1 MNKLGEKI
9 KSKIATTFSKEQRK
23 QVDLQESKFDNLLI
37 DTKRGMITNIKTGK
51 LYRSTKNDYLHI
63 GNNLAHRLIWEYV
76 NGPIPDGLFID
87 HINGIRNDNRIDNL
101 RLVTTAENSQN
112 RQTTNSNN
120 RSGAKIPGV
129 SYCKHHDRFR
139 VTLIFNQRQFFF
151 GYYKELSEA
160 EEAALLARRELFKFN
175 TL

>member
-9 KSKIATTFSKEQRK
+9 KATITKTFSKEIK
-23 QVDLQESKFDNLLI
+23 KATEIQESKFDNLLI
-37 DTKRGMITNIKTGK
+37 DTKRGLITNIKTGK
-51 LYRSTKNDYLHI
+51 LYRSTKNYYIHI

-76 NGPIPDGLFID
+76 NGSIPDGYFID
-87 HINGIRNDNRIDNL
+87 HINGIRNDNRIENL

-129 SYCKHHDRFR
+129 SYCKHHGRFR
-139 VTLIFNQRQFFF
+139 VTLILNQRQFFF
-151 GYYKELSEA
+151 GYYKDLKDA
-160 EEAALLARRELFKFN
+160 EETALLARRELFKFN